1 MPSSMS
7 TAIKRALQNIVAF
20 GDTDVFPFPFERYLF
35 DDKPNECF
43 DLVLERSEHFEEEIA
58 SRPPINI
65 DTQSQVGYTG
75 FRHVTLIDPS
85 WNVCYLALVLSISE
99 KIEEA
104 RVALDEN
111 RVFSYRYHWDKERKS
126 IFRAVTWADYRS
138 RALELS
144 QQSEFIIMTDIADH
158 YARINHHRLENNLNR
173 ICSGDPIIRDLMR
186 LLQYFSNRRSYGIPV
201 GGPAS
206 RILAEASLVNI
217 DRFLLSE
224 GIEFVRYADDY
235 TIFCNSQPNAY
246 KALVKLSDYLSVEG
260 LTLQKSKTKILPS
273 SEFQKLSALLDPTLE
288 GAPTDEQRLLH
299 LAIRFDPYSPNAE
312 EDYDAL
318 RDAVAKIDIMGILS
332 REIRKTAIDRPVARQ
347 AISALRALPS
357 DQRESALH
365 VLLEPANLR
374 TLSPVFPQI
383 MRAVRGTYEHLSP
396 LGQEQLAAAMLKL
409 AREGDYVLDFELNL
423 AYFVQALSKTPQR
436 SVEQASAER
445 FLVDVYSRSSSAL
458 VRRMIIHTM
467 ANWKCYHHVAGYIR
481 NFNSCTTW
489 ERAALLVSCYCLG
502 DEGKHWRQHNS
513 KGLSTFEKLVM
524 RWASERH
531 KSGRVIPV

>member
-35 DDKPNECF
+35 DDKTDECF
-43 DLVLERSEHFEEEIA
+43 DFVLERSKHFEEEVS

-75 FRHVTLIDPS
+75 FRHVTLIDPP
-85 WNVCYLALVLSISE
+85 WNVCYLALVLLVS
-99 KIEEA
+99 KQIEDE
-104 RVALDEN
+104 RVPLDEN
-111 RVFSYRYHWDKERKS
+111 RVFSYRYHWDKERNS
-126 IFRAVTWADYRS
+126 IFRDVTWADYRS
-138 RALELS
+138 RAFELS

-158 YARINHHRLENNLNR
+158 YARINHHRLENILNR
-173 ICSGDPIIRDLMR
+173 ICSGNQIKDLMR
-186 LLQYFSNRRSYGIPV
+186 LLQCFSDRKSYGIPV

-206 RILAEASLVNI
+206 RILAEASLINI
-217 DRFLLSE
+217 DRLLLSE

-235 TIFCNSQPNAY
+235 TIFCSSQPNAY
-246 KALVKLSDYLSVEG
+246 KALVKLSDYLSLEG

-273 SEFQKLSALLDPTLE
+273 SEFQQLSVLLDPTLE

-312 EDYDAL
+312 DDYDAL
-318 RDAVAKIDIMGILS
+318 RDAVKKIDIMGILS

-357 DQRESALH
+357 DQRERALH

-383 MRAVRGTYEHLSP
+383 MRAVRGTYEHLNR
-396 LGQEQLAAAMLKL
+396 LGQERLAAAMLKL
-409 AREGDYVLDFELNL
+409 AKEGDYILDFELNL
-423 AYFVQALSKTPQR
+423 AYFVQALSKTPQG
-436 SVEQASAER
+436 SAEQASAER
-445 FLVDVYSRSSSAL
+445 LLVSVYSRSSNPL

-467 ANWKCYHHVAGYIR
+467 ANWRCRHHVMSYIR
-481 NFNSCTTW
+481 NFSSFTTW
-489 ERAALLVSCYCLG
+489 ERNALLVSCYCLG
-502 DEGKHWRQHNS
+502 DQGKHWRKYNS
-513 KGLSTFEKLVM
+513 KGLSAFEKLVM
-524 RWASERH
+524 GWASERH
-531 KSGRVIPV
+531 ESGRVIPV